1 MDMKSKEPVLGYIT
15 LASKLIHLDPENPRH
30 EPQERD
36 TQIIAELCDDHL
48 VNLANDIAKMGA
60 LSPLEVLGVTALEN
74 PEGHYVVV
82 EGNRRTCA
90 LLLLSDPSRAP
101 TREFREKFQQIADE
115 GTIPE
120 ELTVFVF
127 PNRETAQPWI
137 ERRHLG
143 PQNGIG
149 TREWDNPSKTRAA
162 AKFSTA
168 TTAKADLIA
177 LAVVNRL
184 VGIGFLKKEKSK
196 EVSLTTLTRYLNNK
210 TRRASIGIQGLD
222 KNNDLVYTHRVDIV
236 DGILQ
241 RFVEDSFPKNKDDT
255 PVVNSRTDAEECG
268 RYFRAISAHK
278 IVPSNELAS
287 PTVITPDTPSP
298 QPPQDHSDK
307 SVGDSESIT
316 NSDETKVQSKDEKRS
331 DDQPFTNSTNT
342 DQEREDQDKKEPS
355 SGKDSSTG
363 GSTRNRSAR
372 NPADRPRVLESSFT
386 IKSKDKI
393 LLRLRGE
400 MLDQDT
406 ERHEFGTNYLIRA
419 FVERILMLY
428 VQRNDSNRRP
438 RNDQDLTQK
447 CADDAKNAGAPQK
460 VQHIL
465 NQAASQTHCGHS
477 LHTLGTAIHGGT
489 VPTRTSLN
497 NVFDTWE
504 PALRFM
510 LDALPPSN

>member
-1 MDMKSKEPVLGYIT
+1 MDMKTKEPTLGYIT
-15 LASKLIHLDPENPRH
+15 LPSKLIHLDPENPRH

-36 TQIIAELCDDHL
+36 AQIISELCDDHL
-48 VNLANDIAKMGA
+48 VNLASDIAKMGA
-60 LSPLEVLGVTALEN
+60 LSPLEVLGVTALEDS
-74 PEGHYVVV
+74 EGHYVVV

-90 LLLLSDPSRAP
+90 LLLLADPSRAP

-184 VGIGFLKKEKSK
+184 VGIGMLTKEKSK

-222 KNNDLVYTHRVDIV
+222 ENNDLVYTHRVYIV
-236 DGILQ
+236 DGILKT
-241 RFVEDSFPKNKDDT
+241 FVEDSFPKNKDDT
-255 PVVNSRTDAEECG
+255 PIVNSRTDAEECG
-268 RYFRAISAHK
+268 RYFRAIAAHK
-278 IVPSNELAS
+278 IVPANELAS
-287 PTVITPDTPSP
+287 PTVITANTPSP
-298 QPPQDHSDK
+298 QPSQDNSDK
-307 SVGDSESIT
+307 S
-316 NSDETKVQSKDEKRS
+316 NNNPETFKSS
-331 DDQPFTNSTNT
+331 DDGKNQAEDGRDT
-342 DQEREDQDKKEPS
+342 DDHSFRGTTGEDHGRNDTEEEDRPE
-355 SGKDSSTG
+355 KDSNNG
-363 GSTRNRSAR
+363 GSSRNRSAR
-372 NPADRPRVLESSFT
+372 NPTNRPRVLEQSFT
-386 IKSKDKI
+386 IRSKDKI

-400 MLDQDT
+400 MLSHDT
-406 ERHEFGTNYLIRA
+406 EKHELGTNYLIRA

-428 VQRNDSNRRP
+428 LQRNDSNRRP

-447 CADDAKNAGAPQK
+447 CADDAKSDAAPQK

-477 LHTLGTAIHGGT
+477 LHTLGTAIHGGI

-504 PALRFM
+504 PALRYM
-510 LDALPPSN
+510 LDALPASS

>member
-1 MDMKSKEPVLGYIT
+1 MKSKEPVLGYIT

-36 TQIIAELCDDHL
+36 AQIIAELCDDHL

-60 LSPLEVLGVTALEN
+60 LSPLEILGVTALEN

-90 LLLLSDPSRAP
+90 LLLLSDPNRAP

-143 PQNGIG
+143 LQNGIG

-162 AKFSTA
+162 ARFSTA
-168 TTAKADLIA
+168 TSAKADLIA

-184 VGIGFLKKEKSK
+184 VGIGFLTREKSK

-222 KNNDLVYTHRVDIV
+222 ENNDLVYTHRVDIV
-236 DGILQ
+236 DGILKK
-241 RFVEDSFPKNKDDT
+241 FVEDSFPKNKDDT
-255 PVVNSRTDAEECG
+255 PIVNSRTDAEECG
-268 RYFRAISAHK
+268 RYFRIISAYK
-278 IVPSNELAS
+278 IVPTNELAS

-298 QPPQDHSDK
+298 QPPQDRLAEDNSKSEPTPDSD
-307 SVGDSESIT
+307 
-316 NSDETKVQSKDEKRS
+316 NTKNQSKEEKRS
-331 DDQPFTNSTNT
+331 DEQPFKSSMDT
-342 DQEREDQDKKEPS
+342 DHGREAQEKENRLE
-355 SGKDSSTG
+355 KDSSNG

-372 NPADRPRVLESSFT
+372 NPADRPRVLEQSFT

-400 MLDQDT
+400 MLNQDT
-406 ERHEFGTNYLIRA
+406 EKQEFGTNYLIRA

-428 VQRNDSNRRP
+428 LQRNDPNRRP

-447 CADDAKNAGAPQK
+447 CAEDSKNAGAPQK

-477 LHTLGTAIHGGT
+477 LHTLGTAIHGGI

-497 NVFDTWE
+497 NMFDTWE
-504 PALRFM
+504 PALRYM
-510 LDALPPSN
+510 LDALQP